1 MGSEYALPSGSC
13 RTHTPY
19 ALTVSKAR
27 FGGSFLCQANMKL
40 KPVRLTD
47 VPRRKRIIA
56 ARAACKRE
64 PDPIECLEIM
74 LAADQPS
81 AKTYY
86 VSESCSA

>member
-1 MGSEYALPSGSC
+1 
-13 RTHTPY
+13 
-19 ALTVSKAR
+19 
-27 FGGSFLCQANMKL
+27 MKL